1 MIEKIFSSPTNQIL
15 VLGMNAAS
23 LRNEVIAN
31 NMANSD
37 TPGFK
42 RNEVD
47 FESRLLKA
55 LEKTSQPKL
64 LTLTNPRHMQIKT
77 KNNLDG
83 FQPLIRTITDTSF
96 RNDGNNVDLD
106 LEMANNTKNNLM
118 YDAINRSMTN
128 EIQTLRLA
136 ITGRR

>member
-42 RNEVD
+42 RSEVD
-47 FESRLLKA
+47 FENRLLKA
-55 LEKTSQPKL
+55 LEKKPQPKL
-64 LTLTNPRHMQIKT
+64 LTLTNPRHMQIKIE
-77 KNNLDG
+77 NSLDG
-83 FQPLIRTITDTSF
+83 FQPKVRVITDTSF

-106 LEMANNTKNNLM
+106 IEMANNTKNSLT
-118 YDAINRSMTN
+118 YDAINRSMSN
-128 EIQTLRLA
+128 EIGMLRLA